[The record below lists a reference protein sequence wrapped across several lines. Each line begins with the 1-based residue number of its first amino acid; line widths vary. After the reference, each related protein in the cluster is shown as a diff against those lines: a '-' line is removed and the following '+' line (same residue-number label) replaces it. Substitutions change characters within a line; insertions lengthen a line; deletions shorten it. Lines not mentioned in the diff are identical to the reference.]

1 MKITTLALL
10 AFAVNASAAPTA
22 CPNMFA
28 GGQAPDLLSVPL
40 ATRSH
45 ALCYESYAV
54 LESGVTRT
62 GLWSAEHLTRESVTL
77 AEEQARIKAFHPDA
91 SIGHLD
97 RAELEDYR
105 YSGMAQGHL
114 SPSEDA
120 PDILSEWETFS
131 LANMVGQSPDSDRHL
146 WAGIEIATR
155 RFTQYEGEIYVVTGP
170 AFVGPRATLGRR
182 VEVPTHL
189 WKAIYDPKRGAA
201 AYITWNRPGEA
212 YTVVSIAELTRITG
226 IDPFPSLPQA
236 TRAHAIEL
244 PAPRPDGRKLTVG
257 PVGEA
262 RLGLGSPN
270 EVSRVVGPPSSR
282 LPRPG
287 SSASHGPRGERVP
300 GRDAPCVLRFRTYLA
315 K

>member
-1 MKITTLALL
+1 MKFMTIALL

-28 GGQAPDLLSVPL
+28 GGEAPDLLSVPL

-62 GLWSAEHLTRESVTL
+62 GLWSAEHLTRESVAL

-91 SIGHLD
+91 SIGHVD

-105 YSGMAQGHL
+105 HSGMVEGHL

-120 PDILSEWETFS
+120 PDIGAQWETFS

-146 WAGIEIATR
+146 WSGIEIATR
-155 RFTQYEGEIYVVTGP
+155 RVAQYEGEIYVVTGP
-170 AFVGPRATLGRR
+170 AFVGARATLGRR

-189 WKAIYDPKRGAA
+189 WKAIYDPKCGAA
-201 AYITWNRPGEA
+201 AYLTWNRPGDA
-212 YTVVSIAELTRITG
+212 YAVVSIAELTRITG
-226 IDPFPSLPQA
+226 IDPFPSLPDA
-236 TRAHAIEL
+236 VKERAIAL
-244 PAPRPDGRKLTVG
+244 PAPRPDGRKLAAG

-262 RLGLGSPN
+262 QLGLGSPN
-270 EVSRVVGPPSSR
+270 EVSRVVGPIVGP
-282 LPRPG
+282 
-287 SSASHGPRGERVP
+287 AS
-300 GRDAPCVLRFRTYLA
+300 
-315 K
+315 

>member
-1 MKITTLALL
+1 MKITTLALV

-22 CPNMFA
+22 CPHMFT

-62 GLWSAEHLTRESVTL
+62 GLWSAEHLTRESVAL
-77 AEEQARIKAFHPDA
+77 AEEQARIKAFHADA
-91 SIGHLD
+91 SIGHVD

-120 PDILSEWETFS
+120 PDILSQWETFS
-131 LANMVGQSPDSDRHL
+131 LANMVGQSPDNDRHL
-146 WAGIEIATR
+146 WGGIEIATR
-155 RFTQYEGEIYVVTGP
+155 RFAQYEGEIYVVTGP

-182 VEVPTHL
+182 VEVPSHL
-189 WKAIYDPKRGAA
+189 WKAIYDPRRGAA
-201 AYITWNRPGEA
+201 AYITWNRPGDA

-226 IDPFPSLPQA
+226 IDPFPSLPDSTKA
-236 TRAHAIEL
+236 RAIEL
-244 PAPRPDGRKLTVG
+244 PTPRPDGRKLATG

-262 RLGLGSPN
+262 QLGLGSPN
-270 EVSRVVGPPSSR
+270 EVSRVVGPPVG
-282 LPRPG
+282 PPVG
-287 SSASHGPRGERVP
+287 PAS
-300 GRDAPCVLRFRTYLA
+300 
-315 K
+315 